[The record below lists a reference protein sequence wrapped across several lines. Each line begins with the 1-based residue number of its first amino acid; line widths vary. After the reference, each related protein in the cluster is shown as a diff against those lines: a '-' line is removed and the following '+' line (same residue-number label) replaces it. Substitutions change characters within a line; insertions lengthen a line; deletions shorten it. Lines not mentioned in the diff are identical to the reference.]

1 MQTSGKLWSGS
12 SVGQISG
19 TWTNANAIST
29 INNSL
34 GLAGDSALTSETFS
48 TGSDCYYTAAG
59 GSTSTLTVKLSPNVV
74 IGSEITF
81 FVAATAREGKLGN
94 FSSSGLQGDSTSY
107 AVNSGSGFSENESF
121 SEKTNASG
129 GDITFI
135 RYTGTVGADRTVTFS
150 STTNKNGWQMLA
162 YNMTSLDAA
171 SHLTWNGTSGSSVW
185 DTSSTNW
192 VNKSNQDA
200 SFEPNSYVRFTSDAA
215 VKTVQINSDIA
226 AGAIDVL
233 DDYTFSF
240 GENSSLSFT
249 SLDILY
255 GKTLTKAG
263 SGTWALGDKT
273 ITGHLKVTGGSVT
286 SSGIFDGNVTVTA
299 GGNIT
304 SSGAF
309 NGNVTVTGGNIE
321 LESAASI
328 NGGLTINGGDVT
340 YRTSLNDAYSKFAG
354 DVSIQNGTLTI
365 NAATNGSD
373 NKGGSIIKS
382 GSTVNIGEA
391 GTLVLNGH
399 DLIGWSSTQAPANII
414 LQGKAGENAEDK
426 PKYAVLDIQDSGS
439 FTFTAPLN
447 LNGYTQVTGT
457 KFNTNGS
464 AITIAAQNS
473 DNTIE
478 NVIEVRYNLTVDVA
492 EQGELIFAGNLKAH
506 DHANNDTT
514 VEKTGA
520 GTLIISGASNSYGK
534 KVTVSGGELNL
545 ASDLN
550 ISQLSIQNGSSLTID
565 AGKTATIS
573 QDGNNGGLILNKA
586 GTSQVIL
593 KGKSETEDTTG
604 GKLVYDKFTYQASGT
619 ENAKIIGNTD
629 ETFKLYDSFNSISN
643 ATIALNSDADDVRT
657 IGYQNV
663 GTLKNVTL
671 SNNSTHALTV
681 SSTAAGKLSI
691 INNDGGTSST
701 GTGTI
706 IDKTAKPAAATIA
719 EGDTSSTDSFESYD
733 RVHAITG
740 NVELYKTGAMVSV
753 ADMVIGDSHSISA
766 YQGEDTTKRAEIVV
780 SGSLTTTG
788 QSTVLSADL
797 SLDGATL
804 TLNDGALTLNGS
816 LSMSGVKLVATD
828 YMQWNSAKSGDVL
841 TLFEGVTSV
850 TGFSDAADASTV
862 FSNLRNGDFKINY
875 ITDGGIVQLVA
886 TRDVPEPATV
896 TLSLLA
902 LAALV
907 SRRRRKV

>member
-1 MQTSGKLWSGS
+1 MRLHLPKTLLASLLACFAVLPEFASGTATIVTLGNSTGILGVTTDALFIDNVSSFSERLTDGSLINMQTSGKLWSGS

-328 NGGLTINGGDVT
+328 NGGLTIIT
-340 YRTSLNDAYSKFAG
+340 LAY
-354 DVSIQNGTLTI
+354 
-365 NAATNGSD
+365 
-373 NKGGSIIKS
+373 
-382 GSTVNIGEA
+382 
-391 GTLVLNGH
+391 
-399 DLIGWSSTQAPANII
+399 
-414 LQGKAGENAEDK
+414 
-426 PKYAVLDIQDSGS
+426 
-439 FTFTAPLN
+439 
-447 LNGYTQVTGT
+447 
-457 KFNTNGS
+457 
-464 AITIAAQNS
+464 
-473 DNTIE
+473 
-478 NVIEVRYNLTVDVA
+478 
-492 EQGELIFAGNLKAH
+492 
-506 DHANNDTT
+506 
-514 VEKTGA
+514 
-520 GTLIISGASNSYGK
+520 
-534 KVTVSGGELNL
+534 
-545 ASDLN
+545 
-550 ISQLSIQNGSSLTID
+550 
-565 AGKTATIS
+565 
-573 QDGNNGGLILNKA
+573 
-586 GTSQVIL
+586 
-593 KGKSETEDTTG
+593 
-604 GKLVYDKFTYQASGT
+604 
-619 ENAKIIGNTD
+619 
-629 ETFKLYDSFNSISN
+629 
-643 ATIALNSDADDVRT
+643 
-657 IGYQNV
+657 
-663 GTLKNVTL
+663 
-671 SNNSTHALTV
+671 
-681 SSTAAGKLSI
+681 
-691 INNDGGTSST
+691 
-701 GTGTI
+701 
-706 IDKTAKPAAATIA
+706 
-719 EGDTSSTDSFESYD
+719 
-733 RVHAITG
+733 
-740 NVELYKTGAMVSV
+740 
-753 ADMVIGDSHSISA
+753 
-766 YQGEDTTKRAEIVV
+766 
-780 SGSLTTTG
+780 
-788 QSTVLSADL
+788 
-797 SLDGATL
+797 
-804 TLNDGALTLNGS
+804 
-816 LSMSGVKLVATD
+816 
-828 YMQWNSAKSGDVL
+828 
-841 TLFEGVTSV
+841 
-850 TGFSDAADASTV
+850 
-862 FSNLRNGDFKINY
+862 
-875 ITDGGIVQLVA
+875 
-886 TRDVPEPATV
+886 
-896 TLSLLA
+896 
-902 LAALV
+902 
-907 SRRRRKV
+907 